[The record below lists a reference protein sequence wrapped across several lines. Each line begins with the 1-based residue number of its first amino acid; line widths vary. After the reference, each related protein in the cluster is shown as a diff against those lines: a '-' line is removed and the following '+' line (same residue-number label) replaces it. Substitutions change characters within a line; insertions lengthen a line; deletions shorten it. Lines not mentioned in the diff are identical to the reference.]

1 MPYGRRDF
9 RWVAILIA
17 VGLLVGGWIHTD
29 ATASAEPGT
38 VSAGIRSAPPE
49 CQNPAAGLGPACAR
63 GPATDVPLLL
73 RINPFGTRIIVLG
86 AALNHDG
93 SMKPV
98 LLQRLRAALPLA
110 REVPQAQVITTG
122 GLPRHGRTEAQAMKG
137 WLVAHH
143 IAPAR
148 ITPENRS
155 RTTIENARNCARI
168 LSAGGST
175 GIVLVTSPNH
185 MTRATK
191 DFRQAVGS
199 AMPITGVTS
208 R

>member
-1 MPYGRRDF
+1 MQTA
-9 RWVAILIA
+9 AI
-17 VGLLVGGWIHTD
+17 
-29 ATASAEPGT
+29 ASANPGT
-38 VSAGIRSAPPE
+38 ALESARSGSPD
-49 CQNPAAGLGPACAR
+49 CRDLMSGHTCVAGGP
-63 GPATDVPLLL
+63 TTVPVLL

-110 REVPQAQVITTG
+110 RQVPQAQVITTG
-122 GLPRHGRTEAQAMKG
+122 GLPRRGRTEAQAMKD
-137 WLVAHH
+137 WLVAHR

-155 RTTIENARNCARI
+155 RTTVENARNCARI

-175 GIVLVTSPNH
+175 GVVLVTSSNH
-185 MTRATK
+185 IARAMK
-191 DFRQAVGS
+191 DFRQAVGG

>member
-1 MPYGRRDF
+1 MT
-9 RWVAILIA
+9 VVIA
-17 VGLLVGGWIHTD
+17 LGVVCGGWMHT
-29 ATASAEPGT
+29 AAIASANPGAALEST
-38 VSAGIRSAPPE
+38 RSVSPDCRDVVSGHTCTAGGPG
-49 CQNPAAGLGPACAR
+49 AAG
-63 GPATDVPLLL
+63 PLLL

-110 REVPQAQVITTG
+110 REVPQARVITTG
-122 GLPRHGRTEAQAMKG
+122 GLPRHGRTEAQAMKD
-137 WLVAHH
+137 WLVVHG
-143 IAPAR
+143 IAPVR

-155 RTTIENARNCARI
+155 RTTVENARNCARI
-168 LSAGGST
+168 LSASGST
-175 GIVLVTSPNH
+175 GVVLVTSPNH
-185 MTRATK
+185 ITRAMK
-191 DFRQAVGS
+191 DFRRAVGG